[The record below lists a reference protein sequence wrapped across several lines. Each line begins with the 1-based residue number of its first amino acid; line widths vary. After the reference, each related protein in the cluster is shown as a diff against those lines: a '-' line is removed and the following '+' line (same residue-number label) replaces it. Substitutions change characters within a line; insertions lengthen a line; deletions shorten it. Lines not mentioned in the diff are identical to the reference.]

1 MKIAPE
7 DKVLIGL
14 ILKPHGV
21 KGEVKVK
28 PITDFPE
35 RFLQLKRAFLVSGSG
50 AQKEITIEKA
60 KVLRG
65 MVLLKIR
72 EIDSISEAEK
82 YRGSEIVIMPE
93 DKIELPPDYYFE
105 SDLIGMQ
112 VVLSHGQEIG
122 TIVDVQSYPA
132 QDMLIVKTVSGGEIM
147 LPFVKEIVPEVLPE
161 DRKVI
166 VNNISGLIDEE

>member
-1 MKIAPE
+1 MKITP
-7 DKVLIGL
+7 DDLVVIGL
-14 ILKPHGV
+14 ILKPHGI

-35 RFLQLKRAFLVSGSG
+35 RFLKLKRAFLVSGSG
-50 AQKEITIEKA
+50 AQKEIAIERA
-60 KVLRG
+60 KVLRDI
-65 MVLLKIR
+65 VLLKIR
-72 EIDSISEAEK
+72 DIDSISEAEK
-82 YRGSEIVIMPE
+82 YRGSEIVVMPE
-93 DKIELPPDYYFE
+93 DRIELPPDYYFE

-132 QDMLIVKTVSGGEIM
+132 QDMLIVKTVSGREIL
-147 LPFVKEIVPEVLPE
+147 LPFVKEIVPELLPE
-161 DRKVI
+161 ERKVV